1 MDLTCEKVRAY
12 IEYERLVTEILCLQA
27 GLTIDEKSD
36 KLEERYAGQPRKKNG
51 QFDFGK
57 ARIPKAERIRV
68 SSGIFTDHPTLKAK
82 TGPFGYEYGDYFY
95 IFSVIEPGSYAFHSR
110 MKITGNESLILELRK
125 GLNND

>member
-57 ARIPKAERIRV
+57 ARLTKAERIKV
-68 SSGIFTDHPTLKAK
+68 SSGIMTDHPKLKPGNK
-82 TGPFGYEYGDYFY
+82 SYEYEYGDYIY
-95 IFSVIEPGSYAFHSR
+95 EFSVKEPGTYMFHSR
-110 MKITGNESLILELRK
+110 KRIK
-125 GLNND
+125 